1 LNDGVHNRNPYSVS
15 VIIPAHNASEY
26 IGRAIESVLAQTRK
40 PDEIIVIDDGSVDN
54 TAEVTKKYK
63 SIRYIHQENAGPSI
77 ARNIGIEAATSEWI
91 AFLDADD
98 EWIPEKLELQT
109 ELLRRNTNLVWTTSN
124 FIRCLCD
131 EDRRAPDIDL
141 KQGQEALHGKEY
153 FGDFFQTSLPR
164 GYGCTITKLIK
175 KSVLKEVGGFR
186 VGQHVGEDTDLWFRI
201 AYRWP
206 SIGYINQPLAIY
218 HMNVTESLTQK
229 KDWLKFV
236 SEMLKRHLKLA
247 AEYGRLDAY
256 KPFATYAVTSW
267 IRGLI
272 FENKPAEIRRLL
284 GEFEELLTFRFKT
297 IVRLLLICPGAT
309 AMICHFISRIV
320 RTLNLRKKI
329 MRRPKR
335 S

>member
-1 LNDGVHNRNPYSVS
+1 MNDSTNNRKPYSVS
-15 VIIPAHNASEY
+15 VIIPAHNASQY

-40 PDEIIVIDDGSVDN
+40 PDEIIVVDDGSTDN
-54 TAEVTKKYK
+54 TAEVIKKYE
-63 SIRYIHQENAGPSI
+63 SIRYIHQENAGVSV
-77 ARNIGIEAATSEWI
+77 ARNTGIETAASEWI

-109 ELLRRNTNLVWTTSN
+109 ELLRRNPDLVWTTSN

-141 KQGQEALHGKEY
+141 KQGQKALHGKEY
-153 FGDFFQTSLPR
+153 FDDFFQTTLPR

-175 KSVLKEVGGFR
+175 KSVLKDVGGFQ
-186 VGQHVGEDTDLWFRI
+186 VGQHIGEDTDLWFRI
-201 AYRWP
+201 ACRWP
-206 SIGYINQPLAIY
+206 SIGYINQPLATY
-218 HMNVTESLTQK
+218 HMNVNESLTQK
-229 KDWLKFV
+229 QDRLEFL
-236 SEMLKRHLKLA
+236 SDMLKRHLKLS
-247 AEYGRLDAY
+247 AEYNKLKVY
-256 KPFATYAVTSW
+256 KPHAVYAVTSW
-267 IRGLI
+267 IRGLV

-297 IVRLLLICPGAT
+297 IIRLLLICPSAT
-309 AMICHFISRIV
+309 AMICHIISRIV
-320 RTLNLRKKI
+320 RALNLRKTI

>member
-1 LNDGVHNRNPYSVS
+1 MNDSANNRKPYSVS

-26 IGRAIESVLAQTRK
+26 IGRAIESVLAQTLK
-40 PDEIIVIDDGSVDN
+40 PDEIIVVDDGSADN
-54 TAEVTKKYK
+54 TAEVTKKYE
-63 SIRYIHQENAGPSI
+63 SIRYIHQENAGASV

-98 EWIPEKLELQT
+98 EWMPEKLELQT

-141 KQGQEALHGKEY
+141 KQGQKELHGKEY
-153 FGDFFQTSLPR
+153 FDDYFKTTLPR

-175 KSVLKEVGGFR
+175 KSVLKDVGGVR
-186 VGQHVGEDTDLWFRI
+186 VDQHVGEDTDLWFRI
-201 AYRWP
+201 ACRWP

-247 AEYGRLDAY
+247 GEFGRLDAY
-256 KPFATYAVTSW
+256 KAFAGYSVTSW

-284 GEFEELLTFRFKT
+284 DDFEELLTFRFKT
-297 IVRLLLICPGAT
+297 IVRLLLICPSAT
-309 AMICHFISRIV
+309 AMICHCISRIV
-320 RTLNLRKKI
+320 RALNLRKTI